1 MTQSREVW
9 LSGTNS
15 AQAYLRSKE
24 PPGATQSRFKI
35 ALIYFFGALEGLAFG
50 YDTGVVAGALL
61 FIKKE
66 MALSPAAQGLVVSSL
81 LLGLDHCRADHRLC
95 QRQAGCAPPDCL
107 RRYTCSLVGSLGAA
121 LAPNPA
127 ILIAFRFLLGVGVGI
142 GKVQV
147 PIYLSE
153 LAPARSRGRLTSL
166 YQLMTAT
173 GIFLAYIVGY
183 FFAGSGNWRMMF
195 GVAMVPAALLI
206 LGVFLLPN
214 SPRWLARHGRLTE
227 VRETLLRTRS
237 REEADRE
244 FADIQK
250 FVPRSALS
258 LRDLVRDPWLKRVLL
273 IALAMAIFQQAL
285 GINTIVYYTPTILQK
300 AGFTASAAILT
311 GVCLQALSIV
321 MTFILGRIVDS
332 AGRRIMLMAGAIVMA
347 ASMAA
352 LGTIFQLGIVSS
364 GAGAG
369 SAIAC
374 LAIFKA
380 AFSVSWGPLLW
391 VVMPELLP
399 VRARGAAMGACVF
412 TTYCGN
418 FVISSVFPILLA
430 SGPAG
435 AFGTFAGCAVLA
447 CLVIFLWLPET
458 ARRTLEE
465 IEAAGRRQFA

>member
-9 LSGTNS
+9 LLGTNS
-15 AQAYLRSKE
+15 AQAYLRSNE

-81 LLGLDHCRADHRLC
+81 LLGSIIAAPITGYVSDKLGARRLIAC
-95 QRQAGCAPPDCL
+95 AGTL
-107 RRYTCSLVGSLGAA
+107 FLVGSLGAA
-121 LAPNPA
+121 LAPDPA

-227 VRETLLRTRS
+227 ARETLLRTRS

-311 GVCLQALSIV
+311 WVCLQALSIV

-418 FVISSVFPILLA
+418 FIISSVFPILLA

>member
-1 MTQSREVW
+1 MTH
-9 LSGTNS
+9 G
-15 AQAYLRSKE
+15 
-24 PPGATQSRFKI
+24 RFKI

-50 YDTGVVAGALL
+50 YDTGVIAGALL

-66 MALSPAAQGLVVSSL
+66 MALSPGAQGLVVSSL
-81 LLGLDHCRADHRLC
+81 LLGSIIAAPITGYVSDRLGARRLIAC
-95 QRQAGCAPPDCL
+95 AGTL
-107 RRYTCSLVGSLGAA
+107 FLVGSLGAA
-121 LAPNPA
+121 LAPNPVT
-127 ILIAFRFLLGVGVGI
+127 LIAFRFLLGVGVGI

-153 LAPARSRGRLTSL
+153 LAPASSRGRLTSL

-173 GIFLAYIVGY
+173 GIFLAYVVGY

-195 GVAMVPAALLI
+195 AVAMLPAALLI
-206 LGVFLLPN
+206 LGVVFLLPN

-227 VRETLLRTRS
+227 ARETLRRTRS
-237 REEADRE
+237 REEADLE
-244 FADIQK
+244 FADIQN

-273 IALAMAIFQQAL
+273 IGLTMAVFQQTL

-300 AGFTASAAILT
+300 AGFTPSAAILT
-311 GVCLQALSIV
+311 GVCLQALSIT
-321 MTFILGRIVDS
+321 MTFLLGRIVDS
-332 AGRRIMLMAGAIVMA
+332 SGRRIMLMAGAIVMA
-347 ASMAA
+347 ASIAS

-364 GAGAG
+364 GAGSG
-369 SAIAC
+369 GAIAC

-380 AFSVSWGPLLW
+380 AFSASWGPLLW
-391 VVMPELLP
+391 VVLPELLP
-399 VRARGAAMGACVF
+399 LRARAAAMGACVF

-435 AFGTFAGCAVLA
+435 VFGSFAGCAILA
-447 CLVIFLWLPET
+447 CLVIFRWLPET